1 MTTPYVTSGP
11 VTGEQF
17 YGRKELLTEV
27 TSARHR
33 AIYILGTRQIGKT
46 SLLRQVETFVPAIF
60 LDVQW
65 AGGDVNNLARQA
77 RREVRRKRKA
87 YPWLP
92 ADEVLRD
99 ADLFTILVELNDAAE
114 EAGQKLWFLV
124 DEAEVLIRIARSDP
138 QVLHQLR
145 GTIQNCESLRIVL
158 VAAKRLS
165 ETNELTGAVGSP
177 FLSGFATRYL
187 GGLSEEEASALLR
200 QTQSAS
206 PVEVDEKLLTH
217 LISLADGHP
226 LLLQLLGERLYEDGR
241 LRPPTEGDIIGIID
255 QGIKVGVFPQ
265 DFAVLS
271 PSERRLL
278 KTVAEAKA
286 PPADVNPAYIQGLLS
301 LGLLRRSDGGY
312 AVGNEFFARWLREY
326 ADWEAKSEVSEE
338 GTLAMYTQSQLE
350 PVLAAVRENR
360 LALGEMERALDALRR
375 LLRAWQREGVPLS
388 PGAKHTLEKMAKALE
403 KPAGDALEMRHQLEL
418 ALPLIPGILVYKS
431 ELSSEVWVLVEGLI
445 ELLKELTGKKPAL
458 SEA

>member
-11 VTGEQF
+11 VKGEQF
-17 YGRKELLTEV
+17 YGRGELLAEI

-46 SLLRQVETFVPAIF
+46 SLLRQVETLVPALF

-65 AGGDVNNLARQA
+65 AGGNVDNLARQL
-77 RREVRRKRKA
+77 RREVRRKCRR

-92 ADEVLRD
+92 ADESLRD
-99 ADLFTILVELNDAAE
+99 ADLFTILLELNDAAE
-114 EAGQKLWFLV
+114 EAGRKLWLLV
-124 DEAEVLIRIARSDP
+124 DESEVLIRIARSKP
-138 QVLHQLR
+138 EVLHRLR
-145 GTIQNCESLRIVL
+145 GIVQNCEALRIVM

-165 ETNELTGAVGSP
+165 ELNELTGAVGSP

-200 QTQSAS
+200 QTQSPG
-206 PVEVDEKLLTH
+206 PVKVGEELLAR
-217 LISLADGHP
+217 LISLAGGHP
-226 LLLQLLGERLYEDGR
+226 LFLQLLGERLYEGGK
-241 LRPPTEGDIIGIID
+241 LRPPTERDIIGIVD

-271 PSERRLL
+271 PPERRLL
-278 KTVAEAKA
+278 RAIAETEIA
-286 PPADVNPAYIQGLLS
+286 PADVDPAYVQGLLS
-301 LGLLRRSDGGY
+301 LGYLRRSDGGY

-338 GTLAMYTQSQLE
+338 GTLAVYTQSQLE

-360 LALGEMERALDALRR
+360 LALSEMEQTLYAVRR
-375 LLRAWQREGVPLS
+375 FLEAWQREGVPLS
-388 PGAKHTLEKMAKALE
+388 PGAKYAFEKMAQALE
-403 KPAGDALEMRHQLEL
+403 RPAGDALEVKHQLEL
-418 ALPLIPGILVYKS
+418 TLPLIPGILVYKA
-431 ELSSEVWVLVEGLI
+431 EMGGNVWAQLEGLLG
-445 ELLKELTGKKPAL
+445 LLRKIYDRVHKR
-458 SEA
+458 S